1 VLWVTYWSF
10 RLMVGLGLLM
20 LVVSVWALWR
30 SRRGSPRAFGVTR
43 RTLWVLAVFTAAP
56 FLANTFGWLFT
67 EMGRQP
73 WIVYGLLKTA
83 RAGSPAVSE
92 TDVAVTFGGFVLLYT
107 VLGIIELGLMARAI
121 GGGLG
126 PDEGAD
132 QGGPPSGTQEAE
144 QKAAE
149 DLVY

>member
-1 VLWVTYWSF
+1 
-10 RLMVGLGLLM
+10 M
-20 LVVSVWALWR
+20 LAI
-30 SRRGSPRAFGVTR
+30 
-43 RTLWVLAVFTAAP
+43 FTAAP
-56 FLANTFGWLFT
+56 FLANTFGWLLT

-83 RAGSPAVSE
+83 QAGSPAVSE

-107 VLGIIELGLMARAI
+107 VLGIIELGLMARTV

-126 PDEGAD
+126 PDEDAD
-132 QGGPPSGTQEAE
+132 QGGPPSGPQEAE
-144 QKAAE
+144 RKAAQ